1 MGFFITFEGGEGAG
15 KSTQVRLLAER
26 LQAEGHN
33 VVPVRE
39 PGGTPLGEEVRRWVK
54 TTDVAYEAEL
64 FLFAA
69 ARAELVA
76 TTIKPNLERGAI
88 VVADRF
94 ADSTIAYQGYARG
107 IDLDLVRTVNE
118 TATGGLVPDLT
129 LLLDLP
135 VEQGLDRIGMGK
147 HAKAHEPTIGHNRLQ
162 IEQNPAK
169 PIRDETEGLRFE
181 QQSLDFHRKVR
192 SGFLKLVKE
201 SPRRMLLLDA
211 TRSANDVSAAIW
223 DAVND
228 RLIKG

>member
-15 KSTQVRLLAER
+15 KSTQVRLLAQR
-26 LQAEGHN
+26 LRAEGHD

-54 TTDVAYEAEL
+54 SADVSNETEL

-76 TTIKPNLERGAI
+76 TTIKPNLQRGAI

-107 IDLDLVRTVNE
+107 INLDLVRTVNE
-118 TATGGLVPDLT
+118 MATDGLVPDLT

-135 VEQGLDRIGMGK
+135 AEQGLDRVGMGK
-147 HAKAHEPTIGHNRLQ
+147 HTKGRKPTVGHDRLQ
-162 IEQNPAK
+162 LEQTAAES
-169 PIRDETEGLRFE
+169 IRDEKEGLRFE
-181 QQSLDFHRKVR
+181 QESLHFHRKVR

-201 SPRRMLLLDA
+201 SPHRMLLLDA
-211 TRSANDVSAAIW
+211 TKSANDVSEAIW
-223 DAVND
+223 HAVNA
-228 RLIKG
+228 RLN